1 MHVPFRKWS
10 FVALAAASLLGAA
23 PRARAGEARVVDIA
37 AKRFEFSPREVVLKR
52 GEKVTLR
59 LRSGDV
65 THGFYQKALGIDAT
79 IEPGKTIEVTLT
91 PEKAGRYL
99 TICDHFC
106 GSGHGGMSM
115 TIVVE
120 EPGAKEAA
128 R

>member
-1 MHVPFRKWS
+1 MRVSFRKWS
-10 FVALAAASLLGAA
+10 SIALATAALLAAA

-79 IEPGKTIEVTLT
+79 IEPGRTTEVTLT

-115 TIVVE
+115 SIVVE
-120 EPGAKEAA
+120 DPGAKEAA

>member
-1 MHVPFRKWS
+1 MHAPFRKWS
-10 FVALAAASLLGAA
+10 TVALAAALLGAA
-23 PRARAGEARVVDIA
+23 PRAWAGESRVVDIA
-37 AKRFEFSPREVVLKR
+37 AKRFEFSPREIVLRR
-52 GEKVTLR
+52 GEQVTLR

-65 THGFYQKALGIDAT
+65 THGFYQKALGIDTT
-79 IEPGKTIEVTLT
+79 IEPGKTTEVTLT

-120 EPGAKEAA
+120 EPGGKEAA

>member
-1 MHVPFRKWS
+1 MRIAFRNWS
-10 FVALAAASLLGAA
+10 CIALAAALLAA
-23 PRARAGEARVVDIA
+23 VPRARAEEPRVVDIA
-37 AKRFEFSPREVVLKR
+37 AKRFEFTPREIVLKR

-79 IEPGKTIEVTLT
+79 IEPGRTTEVTLT

-106 GSGHGGMSM
+106 GVGHGGMSM

-120 EPGAKEAA
+120 EAGGKEAT

>member
-1 MHVPFRKWS
+1 MRVPFRSWS
-10 FVALAAASLLGAA
+10 RIALAFALLAAVPG
-23 PRARAGEARVVDIA
+23 ARAGEPRVVDIA
-37 AKRFEFSPREVVLKR
+37 ARRFEFTPREIVLKR

-79 IEPGKTIEVTLT
+79 IEPGGTTEVTLT
-91 PEKAGRYL
+91 PEKAGRYQ

-106 GSGHGGMSM
+106 GAGHGGMSM

-120 EPGAKEAA
+120 EAGGKEAA

>member
-1 MHVPFRKWS
+1 MHAEFWKS
-10 FVALAAASLLGAA
+10 SSILALAAVLLGVA
-23 PRARAGEARVVDIA
+23 PPARAGEARVVEVA

-52 GEKVTLR
+52 GETVTFR

-79 IEPGKTIEVTLT
+79 IEPNKTTEVTIT
-91 PEKAGRYL
+91 PAKAGRFL

-106 GSGHGGMSM
+106 GSGHGGMNM